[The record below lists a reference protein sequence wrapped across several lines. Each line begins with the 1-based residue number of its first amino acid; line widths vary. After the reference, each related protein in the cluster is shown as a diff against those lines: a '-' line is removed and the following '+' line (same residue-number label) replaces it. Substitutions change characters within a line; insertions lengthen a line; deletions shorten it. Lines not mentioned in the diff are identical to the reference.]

1 MKPVGDPVAV
11 FEGQRPRLFGLAYR
25 MLGSAAEAEAV
36 VQDAYLH
43 WSGTDHAAEF
53 LTDRFG

>member
-1 MKPVGDPVAV
+1 
-11 FEGQRPRLFGLAYR
+11 
-25 MLGSAAEAEAV
+25 MLGSAAEAENV
-36 VQDAYLH
+36 VQDAYLR